1 MKCLICQQGETRQGK
16 VTVPLE
22 REGVIL
28 IFKDVPAE
36 VCDNCGEYYLSEQT
50 TDLLLEQ
57 AENAIAQG
65 TQLEVR
71 QFAA

>member
-1 MKCLICQQGETRQGK
+1 MKCLICQQGRTKQGK

-57 AENAIAQG
+57 AEKAITQG
-65 TQLEVR
+65 TQLEIR

>member
-1 MKCLICQQGETRQGK
+1 
-16 VTVPLE
+16 
-22 REGVIL
+22 
-28 IFKDVPAE
+28 VPAE
-36 VCDNCGEYYLSEQT
+36 VCENCGDYYLSEQT